1 MPQTQY
7 QEYQQIQQVEQPLVY
22 TDTTSTYQP
31 DQSIQQQVNPP
42 PSDTSTGASEGF
54 TGVQSDMYR
63 RTGGQGRNNP
73 PVQPVQQMPVQQQGM
88 AQPLPMQL
96 PAGQQDPQAMQQAMP
111 QQQMMQQSLAM
122 QQPGMTGMCTIQV
135 SEDRSSIA
143 LLDGSGQEINH
154 VALGRDRV
162 QKIFKSPDGNWNVLV
177 FKVRQRQEY
186 GAITVNIPQCDPQEA
201 REIRGIPENIEFQGD
216 TMQLRFPGNIM
227 DTLSLTHKTGP

>member
-1 MPQTQY
+1 MSQPQYQEY
-7 QEYQQIQQVEQPLVY
+7 QELQEYQQIQQVEQPLAY
-22 TDTTSTYQP
+22 TDTTTSTYQP
-31 DQSIQQQVNPP
+31 DQSIQQQVNPSS
-42 PSDTSTGASEGF
+42 SDTSTGAPESF

-73 PVQPVQQMPVQQQGM
+73 PGQPVQQMPIQQPGM
-88 AQPLPMQL
+88 PQPL
-96 PAGQQDPQAMQQAMP
+96 QDPQAVQQAMP
-111 QQQMMQQSLAM
+111 QQQMMQQS
-122 QQPGMTGMCTIQV
+122 GMPGMCTIQV

-143 LLDGSGQEINH
+143 LFDGSGQEINH

-186 GAITVNIPQCDPQEA
+186 GAITVNMPQCDPQEA
-201 REIRGIPENIEFQGD
+201 REIRAIPENIEFQGD